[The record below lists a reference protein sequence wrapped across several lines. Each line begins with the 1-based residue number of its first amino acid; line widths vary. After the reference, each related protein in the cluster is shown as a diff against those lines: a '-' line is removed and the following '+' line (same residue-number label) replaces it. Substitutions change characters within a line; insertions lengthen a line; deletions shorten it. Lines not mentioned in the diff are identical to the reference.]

1 MVRYSCLDEA
11 KQNPLI
17 YLIPFYKGI
26 FHLTDFRKII
36 LSIYLFCIFTSSFHF
51 LSLLYLD
58 RNQFNHALSSER
70 GNILKSTLSRLGV
83 ATIVSGT
90 ILSTLA
96 PLQSYAA
103 TSEGT
108 VNTPILNVRSDSSTS
123 SSIVGKLTEGTT
135 VDVYTVNDEWAQIKF
150 EGQKR
155 YVSSTYLTIGSSMT
169 TASTTSASLYV
180 AEMNVNLRSS
190 MSTSASIE
198 TVIPKGSLV
207 THLSTHGATGS
218 WYKVQFGT
226 YTGYVAARYFSET
239 SPSFYASTTAVLY
252 DSTGSGASKIATI
265 PEGAKV
271 TYLDSLGAT
280 GSWYKLE
287 YGSLVGYAPAR
298 NFTATSLAPEAVTT
312 YYAVKNVALYNSSG
326 NGASK
331 IATIPLGAEVKRVYV
346 NGLSSSWYKVQY
358 GDTVGYA
365 AARNFST
372 SKPEAVVKTTYY
384 AVRDLVLYESSASG
398 AARLRTIQEGTKVV
412 QVSDANLSDSW
423 FKIEYDG
430 VTGFAAAR
438 HFSTKAPEEVTI
450 TPYFAIRNVAMYS
463 SSAAGAT
470 KIATIPFGAKVEQ
483 LSQSGLSSSW
493 FKIKYDGKTGYAG
506 SSHFSLKDPEVVVKT
521 DYYTTRD
528 VVLYNRSDAEKVK
541 VAVIPFGTKVQQVSE
556 PGLTDRFFKIEYG
569 PITGYATADYFSKTV
584 PSDEQ
589 YEEERQV
596 RIYVDGNEPLNV
608 RSTPE
613 VTTANKVG
621 TLSTG
626 TIVNI
631 KPIVG
636 SDWALLTSG
645 TYSGNYI
652 HTDYVVPVTT
662 TPPAKGKTKKVSYT
676 SYPMT
681 VRQMADR
688 QVAQFAQTDA
698 HRYDEAYLPRAWV
711 SVNGSTGKIV
721 KSEMTV
727 VSGLGTALKM
737 TASSSSSS
745 LVTIPYGASI
755 QYVDR
760 YTSGSTVWYKVKYGT
775 MTGYVTPSSVVGTAN
790 ILSRP
795 ILTSH
800 AYGQINTGETVT
812 ITGQSGTYYTISY
825 KRPAGHNIRVF
836 DNTWRRASVDDLLPY
851 VDPSQIDANSR
862 SFYQFLDLSKSAGT
876 TATTLNKVLTSKGT
890 LSGQGQAFVDAASM
904 YGVNEVYLLS
914 HAILE
919 TGHGTSLLAKGV
931 PVDKDGNALI
941 NSSGNR
947 IYPERPVAATVYNM
961 YGIQATDSNPLGNGA
976 KYAFQQKWFS
986 PKEAIIGGA
995 YWIGAS
1001 YINHPTYKQNTLYK
1015 MRFNPSSP
1023 GTHQYATDIGWA
1035 AKQTTSIYNIYQ
1047 SLDAY
1052 TLNFDVPKYQ

>member
-1 MVRYSCLDEA
+1 M
-11 KQNPLI
+11 
-17 YLIPFYKGI
+17 
-26 FHLTDFRKII
+26 
-36 LSIYLFCIFTSSFHF
+36 
-51 LSLLYLD
+51 
-58 RNQFNHALSSER
+58 
-70 GNILKSTLSRLGV
+70 KSTLSRLGV

-108 VNTPILNVRSDSSTS
+108 VNTPILNVRSESSTS

-135 VDVYTVNDEWAQIKF
+135 VDVYAVNDEWAQINF

-169 TASTTSASLYV
+169 TASTSSASLYV

-207 THLSTHGATGS
+207 THVSTHGATGS

-226 YTGYVAARYFSET
+226 YTGYVAARYFTET
-239 SPSFYASTTAVLY
+239 SPTFYASTTAVLY
-252 DSTGSGASKIATI
+252 DRTGTGASKIATI

-271 TYLDSLGAT
+271 TYLESLGTT
-280 GSWYKLE
+280 GSWYKIE

-298 NFTATSLAPEAVTT
+298 NFTPTPLAPEAVTT
-312 YYAVKNVALYNSSG
+312 YYAVKNVALYNG
-326 NGASK
+326 TGTGASK

-372 SKPEAVVKTTYY
+372 SKSEAVVKTTYY

-470 KIATIPFGAKVEQ
+470 KVATIPFGAKVEQ

-493 FKIKYDGKTGYAG
+493 FKIRYDGKTGYAG

-541 VAVIPFGTKVQQVSE
+541 IAIIPFGTKVQQVSE
-556 PGLTDRFFKIEYG
+556 PGLTERFFKIEYG
-569 PITGYATADYFSKTV
+569 PITGYATADYFSKTA

-636 SDWALLTSG
+636 SKWALLTSG

-662 TPPAKGKTKKVSYT
+662 TPPATGITKKVSYT

-681 VRQMADR
+681 VRQMIEK
-688 QVAQFAQTDA
+688 QFNAVGVTDA
-698 HRYDEAYLPRAWV
+698 HRYKDAYLPRAWV
-711 SVNGSTGKIV
+711 SVNGTTGTIV
-721 KSEMTV
+721 KKEMEV
-727 VSGLGTALKM
+727 ISNVGAALKSS
-737 TASSSSSS
+737 ASSSSTTLATVPKGATVSYIERASNSS
-745 LVTIPYGASI
+745 
-755 QYVDR
+755 
-760 YTSGSTVWYKVKYGT
+760 WYKVKYGAT
-775 MTGYVTPSSVVGTAN
+775 TGYITLSSVLGTAN
-790 ILSRP
+790 VLSRP

-800 AYGQINTGETVT
+800 PYGQINPGEQVK
-812 ITGQSGTYYTISY
+812 ITGQTGTYYTISY
-825 KRPAGHNIRVF
+825 ARPSGFGREIF
-836 DNTWRRASVDDLLPY
+836 DNTWRRASLAEISSY
-851 VDPSQIDANSR
+851 ADPNLIDVNSHL
-862 SFYQFLDLSKSAGT
+862 FYQFLDISKSAGT
-876 TATTLNKVLTSKGT
+876 TATTLNKILASKGT
-890 LSGQGQAFVDAASM
+890 LSGQGQTFVDAGSM
-904 YGVNEVYLLS
+904 YGVNEVYLVA
-914 HAILE
+914 HAFVE
-919 TGHGTSLLAKGV
+919 TGRGTSLLAQGV

-947 IYPERPVAATVYNM
+947 IYPERPIAATVYNM
-961 YGIQATDSNPLGNGA
+961 YGIQAFDSNALGSGA

-995 YWIGAS
+995 NWIS
-1001 YINHPTYKQNTLYK
+1001 QNYINNTKYRRNTLYK
-1015 MRFNPSSP
+1015 MRFNPDAP
-1023 GTHQYATDIGWA
+1023 GTYQYATDIGWA
-1035 AKQTTSIYNIYQ
+1035 AKQTKSISDVYQ

>member
-1 MVRYSCLDEA
+1 M
-11 KQNPLI
+11 
-17 YLIPFYKGI
+17 
-26 FHLTDFRKII
+26 
-36 LSIYLFCIFTSSFHF
+36 
-51 LSLLYLD
+51 
-58 RNQFNHALSSER
+58 
-70 GNILKSTLSRLGV
+70 KSTLSRLGV

-108 VNTPILNVRSDSSTS
+108 VNTPILNVRSNSSTS

-135 VDVYTVNDEWAQIKF
+135 VDVYAVNDKWAQINF

-155 YVSSTYLTIGSSMT
+155 YVSSTYLTMRSSLAKTST
-169 TASTTSASLYV
+169 TSATSASLYV

-190 MSTSASIE
+190 MSTSAAIE

-207 THLSTHGATGS
+207 THVSTHGATGS

-226 YTGYVAARYFSET
+226 YTGYVAARYFTET
-239 SPSFYASTTAVLY
+239 SPTFYASTTAVLY
-252 DSTGSGASKIATI
+252 DRTGTGASKIATI

-271 TYLDSLGAT
+271 TYLESLGAT
-280 GSWYKLE
+280 GSWYKIE

-298 NFTATSLAPEAVTT
+298 NFTPTPLAPEAVTT
-312 YYAVKNVALYNSSG
+312 YYAVKNVALYNGSG
-326 NGASK
+326 TGASK

-358 GDTVGYA
+358 GDTVGYTV
-365 AARNFST
+365 ARNFST

-398 AARLRTIQEGTKVV
+398 A
-412 QVSDANLSDSW
+412 
-423 FKIEYDG
+423 
-430 VTGFAAAR
+430 
-438 HFSTKAPEEVTI
+438 
-450 TPYFAIRNVAMYS
+450 
-463 SSAAGAT
+463 T

-493 FKIKYDGKTGYAG
+493 FKIRYDGKTGYAG
-506 SSHFSLKDPEVVVKT
+506 SSHFSLKNPEVVVKT

-541 VAVIPFGTKVQQVSE
+541 IAIIPFGTKVQQVSE
-556 PGLTDRFFKIEYG
+556 PGLTARFFKIEYG
-569 PITGYATADYFSKTV
+569 PITGYATADYFSKTA

-608 RSTPE
+608 RSTPDSSS
-613 VTTANKVG
+613 TTNKVG

-636 SDWALLTSG
+636 SKWALLTSG

-662 TPPAKGKTKKVSYT
+662 TPPATGITKKVSYT

-681 VRQMADR
+681 VRQMIEK
-688 QVAQFAQTDA
+688 QFNAVGVTDA
-698 HRYDEAYLPRAWV
+698 HRYEDAYLPRAWV
-711 SVNGSTGKIV
+711 SVNGTTGTIV
-721 KSEMTV
+721 KKEMEV
-727 VSGLGTALKM
+727 ISNVGAALKSS
-737 TASSSSSS
+737 ASSSSTTLATVPKGATVTYIERASNSS
-745 LVTIPYGASI
+745 
-755 QYVDR
+755 
-760 YTSGSTVWYKVKYGT
+760 WYKVKYGT
-775 MTGYVTPSSVVGTAN
+775 TTGYITLSSVLGTAN
-790 ILSRP
+790 VLSRP

-800 AYGQINTGETVT
+800 PYGQINPGEQVK
-812 ITGQSGTYYTISY
+812 ITGQTGTYYTISY

-914 HAILE
+914 HALLE

-1035 AKQTTSIYNIYQ
+1035 AKQTTNIYNIYQ